1 MNLNS
6 KGHTIPFKNM
16 FNPYSFPAKIGIFAV
31 IDYKKQKN
39 VTNEPATFSL
49 FYNYVTFLDFYR
61 PISSM
66 MRVRPA

>member
-1 MNLNS
+1 
-6 KGHTIPFKNM
+6 M